1 MRKITSILMLLLFVF
16 SSGVSAQGIKASTD
30 ADKHWFVIKNFRSG
44 KFAAYGGEEN
54 AQNAKKDIC
63 QKTLDELTN
72 ACYWYAVADGEG
84 YKLYNAAATGKVVN
98 GHGWNENGRT
108 MYVKASSLLSGYY
121 TISTETDP
129 TQTDNAGSRGC
140 WDDQKDKDGSAGIG
154 FWKHV
159 DNDYLGTSWLIVEV
173 DNPATLISKDKVAL
187 AVRVAELSRLG
198 YADVLG
204 HCPQS
209 AIDAAN
215 NVLNTGT
222 TSDEYTQALTTL
234 NNSQK
239 LPDASKYYVIT
250 SSYGKYEELKG
261 VTKSIYATES
271 DLKWKTTDLTDNT
284 MYWRIS
290 KNTDGN
296 WTFQNYGNNKYIAS
310 CAGQSQAYKMG
321 TTPAAASFVWHLSDF
336 NILIAGGEL
345 HTAGHDG
352 GNGEE
357 GNIVYWNGST
367 GSASAWTLREV
378 EDPEAEIAKATAKAN
393 LQATITKANFLVGVN
408 PGQYPS
414 TDEYS
419 SALTAAQEVL
429 NNATATKEDYDGKRT
444 ALETA
449 LADATDDQTKTKNDL
464 EVGSYYR
471 IQNTVYK
478 TYTGIEIANQ
488 SAGTSQMK
496 NYTLNE
502 DDPRQIWKLEQDG
515 GKYYLVNVA
524 SGLYPQLVAQGPGS
538 TTAVGAKDASK
549 NFTWKI
555 NAEATST
562 SKAQY
567 NIFVGTVTTWNTGT
581 QNGQINVESNGNVN
595 YWYGD
600 KAHHYLWKVKKTDD
614 EILTLVNN
622 WVKSQNLTANANAT
636 KLRIIDGATQVISPN
651 EFAEPSVVNA
661 AIDAVKAYKDAAEPS
676 LSQAQAV
683 CNNYAIVNNY
693 VSQTNT
699 YGDILGYVYVLKG
712 QYGTIILPVNYAS
725 PENIKFYACDAAAT
739 NGVLNLNETNTGY
752 KKNQPYIV
760 EYTGEDVPTPQNPK
774 KYQIFGYKNDAAT
787 TNQKVG
793 LLTGVLVEGG
803 YVPSDSYILS
813 KYNGRFAFYKVDGE
827 NVKQAQQ
834 YRCYLTIPADQPTA
848 VSAFYL
854 NGEGETTGINAL
866 LNGNNGETEI
876 YDLSGK
882 RLNHLQKGINI
893 VNGQKVLVK

>member
-16 SSGVSAQGIKASTD
+16 SSGVSAQEIKVSTD
-30 ADKHWFVIKNFRSG
+30 TEKHWFVIKNFRSE

-54 AQNAKKDIC
+54 AQNAKRDIC

-72 ACYWYAVADGEG
+72 ACYWYAVADGAG
-84 YKLYNAAATGKVVN
+84 YKLYNAAATGKVVE
-98 GHGWNENGRT
+98 GHAWSETGRT
-108 MYVKASSLLSGYY
+108 MYVKPSSLLSGYY

-129 TQTDNAGSRGC
+129 TQTDNGSSRGC
-140 WDDQKDKDGSAGIG
+140 WDDQDGSAGIG
-154 FWKHV
+154 FWQHV

-173 DNPATLISKDKVAL
+173 DNPETSISKEKVAL

-198 YADVLG
+198 YADVMG

-222 TSDEYTQALTTL
+222 TPDEFTQALTTL

-239 LPDASKYYVIT
+239 LPDANKYYVIT

-271 DLKWKTTDLTDNT
+271 DLKWKTTDLTDKT

-310 CAGQSQAYKMG
+310 CAGQSYAYKMG
-321 TTPAAASFVWHLSDF
+321 EKPAAASFVWHLNDF

-352 GNGEE
+352 GDGKE

-414 TDEYS
+414 TDAYS
-419 SALTAAQEVL
+419 LVLAAAQEML

-449 LADATDDQTKTKNDL
+449 LEQAQTQTKNDL

-471 IQNTVYK
+471 IQNTVRK
-478 TYTGIEIANQ
+478 TYTGVALYEANKRTD
-488 SAGTSQMK
+488 SRMY
-496 NYTLNE
+496 NYALNSN
-502 DDPRQIWKLEQDG
+502 DPCQIWKLEKTGD
-515 GKYYLVNVA
+515 KYFLVNVGT
-524 SGLYPQLVAQGPGS
+524 GLYPQYINGGNPAPNS
-538 TTAVGAKDASK
+538 DAGEK
-549 NFTWKI
+549 NENYDFTWAI
-555 NAEATST
+555 DTEVSST
-562 SKAQY
+562 SMPVY
-567 NIFVGTVTTWNTGT
+567 NIFFGRRQVN
-581 QNGQINVESNGNVN
+581 IESDGKVD
-595 YWYGD
+595 YWYQAN
-600 KAHHYLWKVKKTDD
+600 AHHYLWKVKKTDD
-614 EILTLVNN
+614 EILALVKD
-622 WVKSQNLTANANAT
+622 WVSAQNMTDNSDAQRLQVV
-636 KLRIIDGATQVISPN
+636 DGAAQVISPN
-651 EFAEPSVVNA
+651 EFAAPNVVNA
-661 AIDAVKAYKDAAEPS
+661 AIDAVKAYADVAVPTLE
-676 LSQAQAV
+676 QAQAV

-693 VSQTNT
+693 VNNAKAN
-699 YGDILGYVYVLKG
+699 GGILDFEYELKG
-712 QYGTIILPVNYAS
+712 QYGTIILPVNYEI
-725 PENIKFYACDAAAT
+725 PQNVKFYTCSAADA
-739 NGVLNLNETNTGY
+739 NGVLTLDGINSGS
-752 KKNQPYIV
+752 KNQPYIV

-774 KYQIFGYKNDAAT
+774 KYQIIGYQKGAT
-787 TNQKVG
+787 TTDQTVG
-793 LLTGVLVEGG
+793 LLTGVLQEGTV
-803 YVPSDSYILS
+803 YVPSGSYILS
-813 KYNGRFAFYKVDGE
+813 KYNDRFAFYKVVGDD
-827 NVKQAQQ
+827 VKVAQR
-834 YRCYLTIPADQPTA
+834 YRCYLTNPTPSP